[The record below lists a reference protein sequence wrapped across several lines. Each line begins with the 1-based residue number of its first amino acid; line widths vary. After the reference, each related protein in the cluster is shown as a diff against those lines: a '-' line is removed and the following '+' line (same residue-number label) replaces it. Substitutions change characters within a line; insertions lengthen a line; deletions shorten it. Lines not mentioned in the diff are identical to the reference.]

1 MFLAHH
7 SRPNLTRAIQR
18 FGIALMEADR
28 AFAEG
33 PGKLE
38 SARTTIIELRRRRN
52 ALQAEHEQNSKL
64 ISKLEKRIGELEQRI
79 IDEAQFASE
88 TMAASEANSSCQ
100 RR

>member
-38 SARTTIIELRRRRN
+38 SARTIIIELRRRRN

-79 IDEAQFASE
+79 IDETQFASE

>member
-1 MFLAHH
+1 M
-7 SRPNLTRAIQR
+7 
-18 FGIALMEADR
+18 
-28 AFAEG
+28 
-33 PGKLE
+33 E

-79 IDEAQFASE
+79 IDETQFASE